1 MRTRKAYISKR
12 GGREENEDYCS
23 YREREGYGC
32 YILADG
38 LGGHR
43 GGALASRT
51 AVENVLRAFA
61 ADPGASADLM
71 GRYLEQTREA
81 FSAAGRQQLSLKT
94 TLVILLTG
102 DRRAL
107 WGHIGDSRLYY
118 LTAGKIAFQTKDH
131 SLPQLMASVGEISAE
146 KIRFHEDRNR
156 LTGAFDGGELTRFK
170 FHEKPVTLKRG
181 DAFLLCS
188 DGFWEYVYE
197 QEMTDDFT
205 LCTGP
210 RDWIDRMEKRLLKR
224 VPKDHDNYSAFAVT
238 VS

>member
-12 GGREENEDYCS
+12 GGRVQNEDYCS
-23 YREREGYGC
+23 YRECKGYGC

-51 AVENVLRAFA
+51 AAESVLKAFS
-61 ADPGASADLM
+61 DNPGAGTDLL
-71 GRYLEQTREA
+71 GRYLEHAREA
-81 FSAAGRQQLSLKT
+81 FNAAGQQLGLKT

-102 DRRAL
+102 DWCAL

-118 LTAGKIAFQTKDH
+118 FTAGKITFQTKDH
-131 SLPQLMASVGEISAE
+131 SLPQLMADAGEISA
-146 KIRFHEDRNR
+146 KQIRFHEDRNR

-170 FHEKPVTLKRG
+170 FHEKPVTLKKG

-188 DGFWEYVYE
+188 DGFWEYVFE
-197 QEMTDDFT
+197 QEMTDDFA

-210 RDWIDRMEKRLLKR
+210 QDWIDRLEKRLLKR
-224 VPKDHDNYSAFAVT
+224 VPKNHDNYSAFAVM
-238 VS
+238 VG